1 MANVG
6 TRERS
11 EGRAFFPFD
20 TRDLEG
26 SSLHTVAP
34 TRQPLPCDSRLPS
47 CTQQL
52 YHCRLAC
59 CFWSRSQ
66 ALGVPEAHI
75 SVRSPSTATS
85 SSERRALKTSPAET
99 QTQLWSS
106 GTNIVEWMISG
117 LPWWLSGKES
127 TCRWR
132 RRGFDPWVR
141 KIPWR
146 KKWQP
151 TPVFLPGKSHGQSL
165 VGYSPWGHKE
175 LDMT

>member
-1 MANVG
+1 MWAPETDQKAG
-6 TRERS
+6 HS
-11 EGRAFFPFD
+11 FPLTPGIWQVRPSTPWLPPD
-20 TRDLEG
+20 
-26 SSLHTVAP
+26 SLSPVIP
-34 TRQPLPCDSRLPS
+34 G
-47 CTQQL
+47 
-52 YHCRLAC
+52 
-59 CFWSRSQ
+59 SQ
-66 ALGVPEAHI
+66 AALSSSNTAGWPAVSEAHI

-99 QTQLWSS
+99 RTQLWSS

-127 TCRWR
+127 TCQWR
-132 RRGFDPWVR
+132 RCGFDPWVR

-146 KKWQP
+146 EKWQP
-151 TPVFLPGKSHGQSL
+151 TPVFLPGKSHGQRSL